1 MSEPYTIG
9 KLTRR
14 QTNGGTYWSYCLKYW
29 QEGQRVRLSLGTTDP
44 VAAQITARQLWAGL
58 SHTEY
63 STLGE
68 LVPAYLDSLGGTK
81 DEKRKREAWVAASP
95 YWQGLTV
102 AVIDPE
108 TSSAYLCWRNR
119 STNTVRIELNCIR
132 CAIAWG
138 VVNKYIET
146 APKIVVPA
154 PPLSSVG
161 HITKEQFRQFL
172 TGCASPHIALF
183 AMLAVSTG
191 GRKSAILQTKWE
203 QVDLDR
209 GILDLNP
216 RGRVQNRKHRA
227 TVGLNEQI
235 IAKLRAA
242 KEVAQSDYIIE
253 QNGQPLQDIKK
264 GVAAASAR
272 SDVAVHPHMFRHSA
286 AVWMAEAKVP
296 MGEIAAFLGH
306 KDINVTVQVYAR
318 YNPDYLRGAAKSLEW

>member
-14 QTNGGTYWSYCLKYW
+14 QTNGGSYWSYCLKYW

-44 VAAQITARQLWAGL
+44 IAAQVTARRLWAGL
-58 SHTEY
+58 SHMEY
-63 STLGE
+63 NTLGE
-68 LVPAYLDSLGGTK
+68 LVPAYLGSLGGTR
-81 DEKRKREAWVAASP
+81 DEKRKREAWVAAAP
-95 YWQGLTV
+95 YWQGLSV
-102 AVIDPE
+102 SQIDPE
-108 TSSAYLCWRNR
+108 TSSAYLCWRKR
-119 STNTVRIELNCIR
+119 STNTMRIELNCIR
-132 CAIAWG
+132 CAITWG
-138 VVNKYIET
+138 MANNHISK
-146 APKIVVPA
+146 APKIVVPS
-154 PPLSSVG
+154 PPPSSVG
-161 HITKEQFRQFL
+161 HISKEQFRQFL
-172 TGCASPHIALF
+172 TGCVAPHVQLF
-183 AMLAVSTG
+183 AMLAVATG
-191 GRKSAILQTKWE
+191 GRKSAILQAKWA

-272 SDVAVHPHMFRHSA
+272 SGVAVHPHMFR
-286 AVWMAEAKVP
+286 P
-296 MGEIAAFLGH
+296 C
-306 KDINVTVQVYAR
+306 
-318 YNPDYLRGAAKSLEW
+318 